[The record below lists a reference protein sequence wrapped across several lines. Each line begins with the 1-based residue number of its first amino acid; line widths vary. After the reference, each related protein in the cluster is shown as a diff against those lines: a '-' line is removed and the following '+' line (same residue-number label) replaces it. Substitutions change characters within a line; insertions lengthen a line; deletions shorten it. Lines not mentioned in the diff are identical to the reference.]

1 MFAYIMDF
9 KMSTTYLKP
18 TQIFELVNEVMNIF
32 DDIIDKFDAFK
43 IKTKMDASY
52 MIVAGLGNRSNV
64 IPDELESLMVDN
76 IMIKMN

>member
-1 MFAYIMDF
+1 MDF

-18 TQIFELVNEVMNIF
+18 TQIVELVNEVMNIF

-43 IKTKMDASY
+43 VKTKMDASY
-52 MIVAGLGNRSNV
+52 MIVAGLDNRSNV
-64 IPDELESLMVDN
+64 IPNESGSLMVDN